1 MSLETREV
9 SQLIKRLNGSL
20 VVAVTGP
27 TKTGKS
33 LFILKVLETF
43 VIPRLE
49 KKIEVELPIS
59 ESGRTITTMQTCLF
73 PLEKVNINIE
83 EDSFE
88 IQFID
93 CIGYK
98 AHGVRGFHNENGPV
112 KLKLEGYDKHL
123 HYKHA
128 ISLQTREIVS
138 NIANVTIVVT
148 TDGTIDDLPSYA
160 FIDAENELLNDIE
173 ITRPKVMIMNSTKP
187 RSEETIE
194 LARSLEEKYKIP
206 VIPMSVAELTE
217 DQVISIFKIMYNEL
231 PVLEV
236 NINLPEWFTQLE
248 EGHFFRVQVENVVRE
263 TMKKFSSIGKIPYI
277 IEEFKQYDFIEDAII
292 NTIDGVNGFIEIELI
307 GTEEVIE
314 KFTQNQN

>member
-1 MSLETREV
+1 MSLETKEV

-49 KKIEVELPIS
+49 KKVEVELPIS
-59 ESGRTITTMQTCLF
+59 ESGRTITTMQTGLF
-73 PLEKVNINIE
+73 PLDKVKINIE
-83 EDSFE
+83 EVACE

-98 AHGVRGFHNENGPV
+98 AHGVKGLHDENGPI
-112 KLKLEGYDKHL
+112 KLNLEGYANPL

-128 ISLQTREIVS
+128 ISLQTREVVS

-148 TDGTIDDLPSYA
+148 TDGSIDDLPSYA

-173 ITRPKVMIMNSTKP
+173 TARPKVMIMNSTKP

-194 LARSLEEKYKIP
+194 LAKSLGEKYKIP

-217 DQVISIFKIMYNEL
+217 DQVISVFKVIYNEL

-236 NINLPEWFTQLE
+236 NVNLPEWFTQLE
-248 EGHFFRVQVENVVRE
+248 ESHFFKGQVENAVRN
-263 TMKKFSSIGKIPYI
+263 TMKKLTSIGKIKYI

-292 NTIDGVNGFIEIELI
+292 NALDGVNGFIEIELI
-307 GTEEVIE
+307 VTEEVIE
-314 KFTQNQN
+314 KFSQNHN